1 MVPCPSGWPTGP
13 KGIQQGA
20 NMLLSM
26 RVGNQVWSALIY
38 DGPMPERMA
47 QLGQNGPKAIQL
59 GAKMLLSTH
68 VGKQVWSAL
77 IDDGAMPERMAQLDQ
92 NGPKAIQLGA
102 T

>member
-1 MVPCPSGWPTGP
+1 
-13 KGIQQGA
+13 
-20 NMLLSM
+20 
-26 RVGNQVWSALIY
+26 
-38 DGPMPERMA
+38 MPERMA